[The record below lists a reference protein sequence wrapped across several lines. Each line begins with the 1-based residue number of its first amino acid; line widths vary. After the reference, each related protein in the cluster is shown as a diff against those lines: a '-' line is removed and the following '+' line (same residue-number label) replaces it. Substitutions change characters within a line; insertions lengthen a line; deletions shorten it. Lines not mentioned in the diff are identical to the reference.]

1 MYRITS
7 AYCFP
12 QAIYVIEA
20 YAGENAAFPMSLQY
34 HRCLERKV
42 KSEGNS
48 TTVTNNVQPTE
59 VVSG

>member
-1 MYRITS
+1 MFHSTS
-7 AYCFP
+7 ASCCP
-12 QAIYVIEA
+12 QAIYVNEA
-20 YAGENAAFPMSLQY
+20 YACENAAFPMSLQY
-34 HRCLERKV
+34 HRGLERKV

>member
-1 MYRITS
+1 MFRSTS
-7 AYCFP
+7 ASCCP
-12 QAIYVIEA
+12 QAIYVNET

-34 HRCLERKV
+34 HGGLERKV

-48 TTVTNNVQPTE
+48 TTITNNVQPIE